1 MIRLSQTWYYALQAV
16 IFIAWHQES
25 LVKIRD
31 ISESEHMSESLLRR
45 IIADLEKADI
55 LVTIRGRNGGI
66 SLSRDISKISVYDVL
81 EASGEELGIRDCT
94 KGIECVNKEGCTT
107 TDVLSNIQRWFN
119 SLLKMY
125 TLDKFIK

>member
-16 IFIAWHQES
+16 IYIAWHQES

-31 ISESEHMSESLLRR
+31 ISENEHISESLLRR
-45 IIADLEKADI
+45 IIAELEKANI
-55 LVTIRGRNGGI
+55 ITTTRGRNGGI
-66 SLSRDISKISVYDVL
+66 SLSRDISRVSVYDVL
-81 EASGEELGIRDCT
+81 EASGEELWIRDCT
-94 KGIECVNKEGCTT
+94 KWIECVNKEGCST
-107 TDVLSNIQRWFN
+107 TDVLSQIQRGFN